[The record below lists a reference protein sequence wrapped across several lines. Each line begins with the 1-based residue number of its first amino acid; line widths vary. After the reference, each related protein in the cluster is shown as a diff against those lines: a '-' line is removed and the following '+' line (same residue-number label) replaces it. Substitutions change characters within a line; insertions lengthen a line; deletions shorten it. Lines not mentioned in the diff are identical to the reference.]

1 MRKRVRQER
10 FDMKNNLIF
19 QFTNE
24 LQETALKRATYKENK

>member
-10 FDMKNNLIF
+10 LDMKNNLIF

-24 LQETALKRATYKENK
+24 LQETDLKRAIYKENK